1 MFIWAAGFQ
10 LNANQQPASAVLS
23 LRCSNADNA
32 SVMARNPAAMAPFDK
47 TSSYLCFE
55 SITSMIDVKDAEY
68 KSL

>member
-1 MFIWAAGFQ
+1 
-10 LNANQQPASAVLS
+10 
-23 LRCSNADNA
+23 
-32 SVMARNPAAMAPFDK
+32 MARNPAAMAPFDK